1 MGLLTTLTRHNVL
14 LLLSL
19 CTRGLSF
26 ESSFVHLSGVRHH
39 IRDTGNVP
47 GGDDS
52 SPVAVLFHGFAGSCA
67 SWEEV
72 APMLAESGVRAIAI
86 DRVGF
91 GRSERP
97 PVPTLPVPPTPR

>member
-72 APMLAESGVRAIAI
+72 APMSE
-86 DRVGF
+86 
-91 GRSERP
+91 GRSWH
-97 PVPTLPVPPTPR
+97 TLVSFKGKLHAFGGSL